1 MKAKRSDKGA
11 NALLGDLESI
21 RTLLSEEEKAAQTDA
36 EPMDPIEPEVARPS
50 AEAEQPAKDD
60 MRVDDVRVDDVPA
73 DDVPVLEDV
82 VEGGAEVDEP
92 ALEETPALE
101 PEPVPEPPPEPPQAS
116 AAAEAPQTSQQPESA
131 EEESPVGLDDS
142 MFEQLLGDDWR
153 QAAAELLDDARASI
167 EAHSQQWTPEDTDE
181 LNEALQ
187 VRIDETLHRW
197 LRQTV
202 QERMDDLRAE
212 LLTAIGDQLEATVKR
227 RFNEVQPG
235 DGPHGK

>member
-1 MKAKRSDKGA
+1 MNAKRANKGA

-36 EPMDPIEPEVARPS
+36 EPLDPIEPEVARPS
-50 AEAEQPAKDD
+50 AEAEQPKEDE
-60 MRVDDVRVDDVPA
+60 VPV

-82 VEGGAEVDEP
+82 VEGDAEVDEP

-101 PEPVPEPPPEPPQAS
+101 PEPEPEQTPEPPQAS
-116 AAAEAPQTSQQPESA
+116 AAAEAPQTRQQPAPEG
-131 EEESPVGLDDS
+131 EQSPVGLDDS
-142 MFEQLLGDDWR
+142 LFEQLLGDDWR
-153 QAAAELLDDARASI
+153 QAASELLDDARASI
-167 EAHSQQWTPEDTDE
+167 EAHSQQWTPHDTDE

-202 QERMDDLRAE
+202 RDRMGDLRAE
-212 LLTAIGDQLEATVKR
+212 LLTAIGDQLEATVKQ
-227 RFNEVQPG
+227 RFNDVQSG

>member
-1 MKAKRSDKGA
+1 MNAKRSDKRA

-21 RTLLSEEEKAAQTDA
+21 RTLLSEEEKAAQA
-36 EPMDPIEPEVARPS
+36 ETEALDPIEPDVALPPT
-50 AEAEQPAKDD
+50 ETEQPPE
-60 MRVDDVRVDDVPA
+60 DDVRVDDVRV

-82 VEGGAEVDEP
+82 VEGDTEVDEP
-92 ALEETPALE
+92 ALEETPAVDLKPGPEQTPDPVQSSAPEQTAE
-101 PEPVPEPPPEPPQAS
+101 PERKPEPAPEG
-116 AAAEAPQTSQQPESA
+116 
-131 EEESPVGLDDS
+131 EETPIGLDDS
-142 MFEQLLGDDWR
+142 MFKQLLGDDWR
-153 QAAAELLDDARASI
+153 QAASELLDDARASI

-227 RFNEVQPG
+227 RFNDAQPG
-235 DGPHGK
+235 EGPHGK